1 VDLGLAGRKAIV
13 CASSSGLGKAC
24 AVALAREGCTVVVNG
39 RNEER
44 VNATA
49 REISQGTGARAIA
62 VVADLTKATGRELL
76 LAALPEPD
84 ILVNNNAG
92 PEPRSFLELGEA
104 EWRDALESNF
114 LAHAYLIRAV
124 LPGMRAR
131 KFGRIVNITSARV
144 KSPTPTMAL
153 STSPRAALT
162 ALCKAVSLEVA
173 PDNVTLNNILPER
186 FETERQRFMAERMA
200 EADRIS
206 IDEARTR
213 IASTIAAKRMGRPE
227 EFGAACAFLC
237 SVHAG
242 YISGQNLQLDGGSY
256 RGLI

>member
-1 VDLGLAGRKAIV
+1 
-13 CASSSGLGKAC
+13 
-24 AVALAREGCTVVVNG
+24 VVNG
-39 RNEER
+39 RTEER

-49 REISQGTGARAIA
+49 RDIEHTTGVRAIP
-62 VVADLTKATGRELL
+62 VVADVTQAAGRKSL

-92 PEPRSFLELGEA
+92 PEPRSFLEIGEA
-104 EWRDALESNF
+104 EWRDALEANF
-114 LAHAYLIRAV
+114 LAHAFLIRAV

-153 STSPRAALT
+153 STSARAALT

-173 PDNVTLNNILPER
+173 QDNVTLNNLLPER
-186 FETERQRFMAERMA
+186 FETERQRFMAERLSQ
-200 EADRIS
+200 ADS
-206 IDEARTR
+206 IPMDEARAR
-213 IASTIAAKRMGRPE
+213 IAATIAAKRMGQPE

-237 SVHAG
+237 GEHAG
-242 YISGQNLQLDGGSY
+242 YISGQNVQLDGGSY

>member
-1 VDLGLAGRKAIV
+1 M
-13 CASSSGLGKAC
+13 
-24 AVALAREGCTVVVNG
+24 ALAREGCVVAVNG

-49 REISQGTGARAIA
+49 REISACTGSRAIA
-62 VVADLTKATGRELL
+62 VVADVTTSAGRERL

-84 ILVNNNAG
+84 ILINNNAG
-92 PEPRSFLELGEA
+92 PEPGSFLELGEK
-104 EWRDALESNF
+104 EWRDALEANF
-114 LAHAYLIRAV
+114 LAHAFLIRAV

-144 KSPTPTMAL
+144 KSPTPTMTL

-162 ALCKAVSLEVA
+162 ALCKALSLEVA

-186 FETERQRFMAERMA
+186 FETERQRFMAERLSQS
-200 EADRIS
+200 DHIS
-206 IDEARTR
+206 IDEARAR
-213 IASTIAAKRMGRPE
+213 LASTIAAKRMGKPE
-227 EFGAACAFLC
+227 ELGAACAFLC
-237 SVHAG
+237 SAHAG

>member
-1 VDLGLAGRKAIV
+1 M
-13 CASSSGLGKAC
+13 
-24 AVALAREGCTVVVNG
+24 ALAREGCTVVVNG
-39 RNEER
+39 RNAER
-44 VNATA
+44 VDATA
-49 REISQGTGARAIA
+49 RDIKQTTGVRAIP
-62 VVADLTKATGRELL
+62 VVADITQAVGRKAL

-92 PEPRSFLELGEA
+92 PEPRSFLEIGEA
-104 EWRDALESNF
+104 EWRDALEANF
-114 LAHAYLIRAV
+114 LAHAFLIRAV

-153 STSPRAALT
+153 STSARAALT

-173 PDNVTLNNILPER
+173 PDNVTLNNLLPER
-186 FETERQRFMAERMA
+186 FETERQRFMAERLSQ
-200 EADRIS
+200 ADS
-206 IDEARTR
+206 IPMDEARAR
-213 IASTIAAKRMGRPE
+213 IAATIAAKRMGQPE

-237 SVHAG
+237 GNHAG
-242 YISGQNLQLDGGSY
+242 YISGQNMQLDGGSY

>member
-1 VDLGLAGRKAIV
+1 MALAG
-13 CASSSGLGKAC
+13 
-24 AVALAREGCTVVVNG
+24 EGCTVVVNG

-44 VNATA
+44 VTATA
-49 REISQGTGARAIA
+49 REIEQTTGVRPIP
-62 VVADLTKATGRELL
+62 VVADITQAAGRKAL

-92 PEPRSFLELGEA
+92 PEPRSFLEIGEA
-104 EWRDALESNF
+104 EWRDALEANF
-114 LAHAYLIRAV
+114 LAHAFLIRAV

-153 STSPRAALT
+153 STSARAALT

-173 PDNVTLNNILPER
+173 PDNVTLNNLLPER
-186 FETERQRFMAERMA
+186 FETERQRFMAERLSQ
-200 EADRIS
+200 ADS
-206 IDEARTR
+206 IPMDEARAR
-213 IASTIAAKRMGRPE
+213 IAATIAAKRMGQPE

-237 SVHAG
+237 GNHAG
-242 YISGQNLQLDGGSY
+242 YISGQNMQLDGGSY